1 MLLPL
6 KDDNP
11 LKRIP
16 YQYVTVAFIGICVL
30 VFLWQF
36 SLGKEGQRAVLSFG
50 AIPSVLFG
58 SRSLPPELAVI
69 PAPLTLI
76 SSMFMHG
83 GWMHLIG
90 NMLFLWV
97 LGDNVED
104 AMGHGRF
111 IVFYILCG
119 IAAALTHAGLDP
131 DSTVPMIGA
140 SGAISGVIGAYLIL
154 HPKAQ
159 ILTLAFRFFI
169 HIPAYIMLGIWIGL
183 QVMNVAMA
191 SGGGSGGGVAW
202 WAHIGGLIAGCLL
215 IAPMRHK
222 SVPLFDG
229 LAIGGFTPSAKP
241 EPEPEDIPRGP
252 WGRLTLGQVEAHKKR
267 RHRRSIIPDS
277 GNK

>member
-1 MLLPL
+1 M
-6 KDDNP
+6 
-11 LKRIP
+11 
-16 YQYVTVAFIGICVL
+16 
-30 VFLWQF
+30 
-36 SLGKEGQRAVLSFG
+36 
-50 AIPSVLFG
+50 
-58 SRSLPPELAVI
+58 I

-111 IVFYILCG
+111 IIFYILCG
-119 IAAALTHAGLDP
+119 IAAALTHAAMDP
-131 DSTVPMIGA
+131 ASSTPMIGA

-154 HPKAQ
+154 HPKVQ

-169 HIPAYIMLGIWIGL
+169 HIPAYIMLGIWIAM
-183 QVMNVAMA
+183 QVINVSMA
-191 SGGGSGGGVAW
+191 SNTGGGGVAW
-202 WAHIGGLIAGCLL
+202 WAHIGGLIAGIIL

-229 LAIGGFTPSAKP
+229 WSGGALKAKP
-241 EPEPEDIPRGP
+241 ETAAAGGP
-252 WGRLTLGQVEAHKKR
+252 WGRLTPRQAKDHKE
-267 RHRRSIIPDS
+267 RRSRRSFIPDS
-277 GNK
+277 GKQ

>member
-16 YQYVTVAFIGICVL
+16 FQYVTVALIAINVI
-30 VFLWQF
+30 VFLWQL
-36 SLGKEGQRAVLSFG
+36 SLGGEDGGKAVLGLG

-58 SRSLPPELAVI
+58 TRSLPPELAMI

-111 IVFYILCG
+111 LVFYILCG
-119 IAAALTHAGLDP
+119 IAAALAHAALSP
-131 DSTVPMIGA
+131 NSTTPMIGA

-169 HIPAYIMLGIWIGL
+169 HIPAFMMLGLWIAL
-183 QVMNVAMA
+183 QVINVSMA
-191 SGGGSGGGVAW
+191 SGDGDGGGTAW
-202 WAHIGGLIAGCLL
+202 WAHIGGLIAGCIL

-229 LAIGGFTPSAKP
+229 FGGDAERTTP
-241 EPEPEDIPRGP
+241 DGP
-252 WGRLTLGQVEAHKKR
+252 WGRLTLRQAKE
-267 RHRRSIIPDS
+267 HRERSTGRSRIPDS
-277 GNK
+277 GKR

>member
-11 LKRIP
+11 LTRIP
-16 YQYVTVAFIGICVL
+16 YQYVTVTLIGMCIVT
-30 VFLWQF
+30 FLWQF
-36 SLGKEGQRAVLSFG
+36 SLNDTDGRKAVLSFG

-58 SRSLPPELAVI
+58 SRTLPPDLDQI
-69 PAPLTLI
+69 PAALTLLT
-76 SSMFMHG
+76 SMFMHG

-104 AMGHGRF
+104 AMGHARF
-111 IVFYILCG
+111 LVFYILCG
-119 IAAALTHAGLDP
+119 ITAALSHAGLAP
-131 DSTVPMIGA
+131 DSTTPMIGA

-159 ILTLAFRFFI
+159 ILTLAFNFFI
-169 HIPAYIMLGIWIGL
+169 HIPAFIVLGLWAGL
-183 QVMNVAMA
+183 QFFNA
-191 SGGGSGGGVAW
+191 SMSDAGSGGGVAW
-202 WAHIGGLIAGCLL
+202 WAHVGGLVAGL
-215 IAPMRHK
+215 ILIIPMRDK

-229 LAIGGFTPSAKP
+229 IGSSNP
-241 EPEPEDIPRGP
+241 EPEPVTVNPGP
-252 WGRLTLGQVEAHKKR
+252 WGRMTTEQTRELKRR

-277 GNK
+277 GRKG

>member
-6 KDDNP
+6 KDDNS

-16 YQYVTVAFIGICVL
+16 FQYVTVAFIGICVL
-30 VFLWQF
+30 VFLWQL
-36 SLGKEGQRAVLSFG
+36 SLGEAGGRKAVVSFG

-58 SRSLPPELAVI
+58 SRTLPGELAMI

-76 SSMFMHG
+76 TSMFMHG

-104 AMGHGRF
+104 AMGHKRF

-119 IAAALTHAGLDP
+119 IGAALTHAALDAQ
-131 DSTVPMIGA
+131 STTPMIGA

-183 QVMNVAMA
+183 QVVNVTMA
-191 SGGGSGGGVAW
+191 TGESGGGGIAW
-202 WAHIGGLIAGCLL
+202 WAHIGGLIAGCIL

-229 LAIGGFTPSAKP
+229 MGGRAFKPQRQP
-241 EPEPEDIPRGP
+241 EPDEMPQGP
-252 WGRLTLGQVEAHKKR
+252 WGRLTLKQATDHKKR
-267 RHRRSIIPDS
+267 RSRRSFIPDS
-277 GNK
+277 GKK

>member
-1 MLLPL
+1 MLIPL

-16 YQYVTVAFIGICVL
+16 YQYVTVALIGLCVI
-30 VFLWQF
+30 VFLWQL
-36 SLGKEGQRAVLSFG
+36 SLGEAGGRKAVLGFG

-58 SRSLPPELAVI
+58 SRTLPMELAMI

-76 SSMFMHG
+76 TSMFMHG

-90 NMLFLWV
+90 NLLFLWV

-111 IVFYILCG
+111 FVFYILCG
-119 IAAALTHAGLDP
+119 LAAALTHAGLDP
-131 DSTVPMIGA
+131 DSTTPMIGA

-169 HIPAYIMLGIWIGL
+169 HIPAYIMLGIWIAM
-183 QVMNVAMA
+183 QVINVSMA
-191 SGGGSGGGVAW
+191 ADSGGGGVAW
-202 WAHIGGLIAGCLL
+202 WAHIGGLIAGCIL

-222 SVPLFDG
+222 SVPLF
-229 LAIGGFTPSAKP
+229 AGFSNDSAQP
-241 EPEPEDIPRGP
+241 EPEEAAPTGP
-252 WGRLTLGQVEAHKKR
+252 WGRLTPGQAKDHKKR
-267 RHRRSIIPDS
+267 RARRSFIPDS
-277 GNK
+277 GSK

>member
-16 YQYVTVAFIGICVL
+16 FQYVTVAFIAACVL
-30 VFLWQF
+30 VFLWHL
-36 SLGKEGQRAVLSFG
+36 SLGAEAGRQAVLSFG

-58 SRSLPPELAVI
+58 NRTLPPELAII

-104 AMGHGRF
+104 AMGHVRF
-111 IVFYILCG
+111 IVFYLLCG
-119 IAAALTHAGLDP
+119 IAAALTHAGMDP
-131 DSTVPMIGA
+131 ASTTPMIGA

-154 HPKAQ
+154 HPKVQ

-169 HIPAYIMLGIWIGL
+169 HIPAYIMLGIWIAL
-183 QVMNVAMA
+183 QVFNVSMA
-191 SGGGSGGGVAW
+191 SDTGAGGVAW
-202 WAHIGGLIAGCLL
+202 WAHIGGLIAGIIL
-215 IAPMRHK
+215 IVPMRHK

-229 LAIGGFTPSAKP
+229 FGANQQTSPA
-241 EPEPEDIPRGP
+241 GP
-252 WGRLTLGQVEAHKKR
+252 WGRLTLKQAADHNKR
-267 RHRRSIIPDS
+267 RSFIPDS

>member
-16 YQYVTVAFIGICVL
+16 FQYVTVVFIAVCCL
-30 VFLWQF
+30 VFLWQL
-36 SLGKEGQRAVLSFG
+36 SLGESDGRKFILGFG

-58 SRSLPPELAVI
+58 SRDLAPELAMI

-104 AMGHGRF
+104 AMGHGRY
-111 IVFYILCG
+111 IGFYVLCG
-119 IAAALTHAGLDP
+119 IAAALTHAAMDP
-131 DSTVPMIGA
+131 ASTTPMIGA

-169 HIPAYIMLGIWIGL
+169 HIPAFVLLGIWIAL
-183 QVMNVAMA
+183 QVYNLSMA
-191 SGGGSGGGVAW
+191 ADNGGGGVAW
-202 WAHIGGLIAGCLL
+202 WAHIGGLVAGCIL
-215 IAPMRHK
+215 IVPMRHK
-222 SVPLFDG
+222 SVPLLD
-229 LAIGGFTPSAKP
+229 GFTLAAAPQQKP
-241 EPEPEDIPRGP
+241 PPDSPHGP
-252 WGRLTLGQVEAHKKR
+252 WGRLTLQQAKDHKKS
-267 RHRRSIIPDS
+267 RSFIPDS
-277 GNK
+277 GKK

>member
-6 KDDNP
+6 NDDTP

-16 YQYVTVAFIGICVL
+16 FQYVTVALIAVNVL
-30 VFLWQF
+30 IFLWQL
-36 SLGKEGQRAVLSFG
+36 SLGDEEGRKAILGFG
-50 AIPSVLFG
+50 AIPSVLLG
-58 SRSLPPELAVI
+58 GRTLPVELAVVPI
-69 PAPLTLI
+69 PLTLLT
-76 SSMFMHG
+76 SMFMHG

-119 IAAALTHAGLDP
+119 VAAALTHAALSP
-131 DSTVPMIGA
+131 QSTAPMIGA

-169 HIPAYIMLGIWIGL
+169 HIPAYVMLGIWIAM
-183 QVMNVAMA
+183 QVINVSMA
-191 SGGGSGGGVAW
+191 SDAGGGGIAW
-202 WAHIGGLIAGCLL
+202 WAHIGGLIAGTVL
-215 IAPMRHK
+215 IVPMRHK

-229 LAIGGFTPSAKP
+229 FGDGPKQTPPDSP
-241 EPEPEDIPRGP
+241 PGSP
-252 WGRLTLGQVEAHKKR
+252 WGRLTLKQAKDHKE
-267 RHRRSIIPDS
+267 RRSSRSFIPDS
-277 GNK
+277 GKK

>member
-16 YQYVTVAFIGICVL
+16 YQYVTVAMIVLCVL
-30 VFLWQF
+30 VFLWQL
-36 SLGKEGQRAVLSFG
+36 SLGEAGGRKATLGFG

-58 SRSLPPELAVI
+58 SRTLPVELAMI

-76 SSMFMHG
+76 TSMFMHG

-104 AMGHGRF
+104 AMGHRRF

-131 DSTVPMIGA
+131 QSTTPMIGA

-169 HIPAYIMLGIWIGL
+169 HIPAYIMLGIWIAM
-183 QVMNVAMA
+183 QVINVAMA
-191 SGGGSGGGVAW
+191 TDNGGGGVAW
-202 WAHIGGLIAGCLL
+202 WAHIGGLLAGCIL

-222 SVPLFDG
+222 SVPLFAG
-229 LAIGGFTPSAKP
+229 IGKNNVKP
-241 EPEPEDIPRGP
+241 EPDAATPNGP
-252 WGRLTLGQVEAHKKR
+252 WGRLTLRQAKDHKKQR
-267 RHRRSIIPDS
+267 ERRSFIPDS

>member
-16 YQYVTVAFIGICVL
+16 YQYVTVALIAICAA
-30 VFLWQF
+30 VFLWQL
-36 SLGKEGQRAVLSFG
+36 SLGETGGRKAVLGLG

-58 SRSLPPELAVI
+58 ERTLPAELFMI
-69 PAPLTLI
+69 PAPLTLVT
-76 SSMFMHG
+76 SMFMHG

-111 IVFYILCG
+111 IIFYFLCG

-131 DSTVPMIGA
+131 ASTTPMIGA

-169 HIPAYIMLGIWIGL
+169 HIPAYIMLGIWIAL
-183 QVMNVAMA
+183 QVFNVSMA
-191 SGGGSGGGVAW
+191 SSDGGGVAW
-202 WAHIGGLIAGCLL
+202 WAHIGGLIAGCIL

-222 SVPLFDG
+222 SVALFE
-229 LAIGGFTPSAKP
+229 GFASQP
-241 EPEPEDIPRGP
+241 EMNEEPPGGP
-252 WGRLTLGQVEAHKKR
+252 WGRLTLRQAKDHKER
-267 RHRRSIIPDS
+267 RARRSIVPDS
-277 GNK
+277 GKK